1 MARRGIGVATARVA
15 AEAAVRADA
24 LVEERA
30 GAARPHVDADRRRGR
45 RRRRVSE
52 AAADVGAAR
61 RQKFQTRLF
70 MSMLEKEIRKFVGKL
85 MALVFQSNP
94 ILFLCP
100 TCGCCVSLDLGLT
113 VGGVLGG
120 ALGAAIGAELGGGS
134 AGAPPLGATAQT
146 RTVGQSSASAS
157 PSTSAPTE
165 LNSGKY

>member
-1 MARRGIGVATARVA
+1 
-15 AEAAVRADA
+15 
-24 LVEERA
+24 
-30 GAARPHVDADRRRGR
+30 
-45 RRRRVSE
+45 
-52 AAADVGAAR
+52 
-61 RQKFQTRLF
+61 